1 MTPEDRLLELRTRLN
16 WLRGDFVAAR
26 PDSFRCDN
34 AWDDAE
40 AALDEA
46 ASALSRAVYLA
57 TEHLA
62 DQDERHAGREV
73 DDPRR

>member
-1 MTPEDRLLELRTRLN
+1 MTPEDRLLS
-16 WLRGDFVAAR
+16 LRGRLAVLRYDFEAAR
-26 PDSFRCDN
+26 PADFGCDN

-40 AALDEA
+40 FILEEAEAALN
-46 ASALSRAVYLA
+46 RAVYLA

-62 DQDERHAGREV
+62 DQDERRAGREV